1 VVDQHGELK
10 EHHTFYHLIPPR
22 TRRPN
27 RDGTMPQARP
37 GEAEEENKHKLD
49 KMRFKNILKEYSVD
63 LIVVCAD
70 CLEARKLKKNLEDFA
85 NLRGH

>member
-1 VVDQHGELK
+1 
-10 EHHTFYHLIPPR
+10 
-22 TRRPN
+22 
-27 RDGTMPQARP
+27 MPQARP